1 MFDSSFKI
9 LFFFLGIC
17 VVIYIIGIVSR
28 HRFKQKLAGYCR

>member
-9 LFFFLGIC
+9 LFFILGIC

-28 HRFKQKLAGYCR
+28 HRFTLSNYKARN